1 MVSHLLTHFRLAVK
15 RALRSR
21 TSLVVGLALASG
33 ATAMLPDGATASA
46 APPITRVKV
55 HTLVSGLPD
64 VPPPSFFAGVGP
76 FGLAFGGAHR
86 LLVSDAANL
95 GFYSF
100 ERHGSTTAPTPL
112 TTGNVQTGLTL
123 GKGGELF
130 AALYQAGNINQV
142 DPTTGQFIRQLN
154 PVGTTYNCVTGLV
167 TDPISGDLFFGQP
180 NSGGVCPGN
189 SQLTRVEDPTS
200 VHPTFVA
207 YTAQPGVNYTGVAFA
222 PDGTLYAVQQSS
234 DNGCAVRISGTNSP
248 SPPTITTIACF
259 PAFQN
264 EFIGIDAI
272 AVSPDPYGAP
282 TLYVAGPSGTI
293 TKIDQ
298 STNPPTLTPVVTLP
312 TRIDGLLVGQGGRL
326 YATQSTS
333 IVRISG
339 LARG

>member
-1 MVSHLLTHFRLAVK
+1 MVGRLLIPLRLAVK

-21 TSLVVGLALASG
+21 TALVVGLALAIG
-33 ATAMLPDGATASA
+33 ATSMLPNGATASA
-46 APPITRVKV
+46 APPTPRLRV

-64 VPPPSFFAGVGP
+64 VPPPSFFAGIGP
-76 FGLAFGGAHR
+76 FGLAFGRAHR

-95 GFYSF
+95 GFYLF
-100 ERHGSTTAPTPL
+100 GRHGSTAPTPL

-154 PVGTTYNCVTGLV
+154 PVGTTYNCVTGLA

-180 NSGGVCPGN
+180 NSGAVCPGN

-200 VHPTFVA
+200 AHPTFVA
-207 YTAQPGVNYTGVAFA
+207 YTAQPGVNYVDMAFA

-234 DNGCAVRISGTNSP
+234 SNGCAVRISGTTSP

-259 PAFQN
+259 PVFQN
-264 EFIGIDAI
+264 EFIGIVAI
-272 AVSPDPYGAP
+272 AVSPRLHGAP
-282 TLYVAGPSGTI
+282 ILYVAGPSGTI

-298 STNPPTLTPVVTLP
+298 STNPPTLAPVVTLP
-312 TRIDGLLVGQGGRL
+312 TRIDGLLVGRGGRL

-339 LARG
+339 LDRG